1 VKNIKNNKETF
12 MKYLFESLNK
22 NYKVGS
28 PTNESSSKYLPID
41 DEEDMSN
48 EMNVTGNLD
57 GGEGPPRTPL
67 VFKRRKPE
75 TKEKPYKFIKK
86 TTFNKIERDKEK
98 QKTTPFLK
106 QESVINFID
115 EFLKN
120 INNGTK

>member
-1 VKNIKNNKETF
+1 

-28 PTNESSSKYLPID
+28 PTNQSSSKFLPID
-41 DEEDMSN
+41 DEDEIKN
-48 EMNVTGNLD
+48 EMNVTSNLD

-86 TTFNKIERDKEK
+86 TTFNKIQRDKEK
-98 QKTTPFLK
+98 EKNTPFLK

-120 INNGTK
+120 IKNGTK

>member
-1 VKNIKNNKETF
+1 VKNIKNNKEAF

-22 NYKVGS
+22 SFKVGG
-28 PTNESSSKYLPID
+28 PAESSSKYLPID
-41 DEEDMSN
+41 DEDEVKT
-48 EMNVTGNLD
+48 EMNVTSNLD

-120 INNGTK
+120 LNNGTK

>member
-1 VKNIKNNKETF
+1 

-41 DEEDMSN
+41 DEEDMNN

-67 VFKRRKPE
+67 VFKRKKPE

-86 TTFNKIERDKEK
+86 TTFNKIEWDKEK

-120 INNGTK
+120 LNNGTK